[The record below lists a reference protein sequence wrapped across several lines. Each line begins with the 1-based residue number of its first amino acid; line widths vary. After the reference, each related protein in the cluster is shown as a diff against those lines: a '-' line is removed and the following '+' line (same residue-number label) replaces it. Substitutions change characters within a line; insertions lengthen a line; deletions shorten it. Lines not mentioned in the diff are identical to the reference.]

1 MKILELWERQI
12 ICIKALSLLLSTD
25 KEEQLEEE
33 MPIWKVGQKAK
44 KIYGFGGLEILWVI
58 IVSILFHFYIWFD
71 DYERKKNKFLTKKI
85 YELWKLKKE
94 ISLKILPGLFSL
106 TIEEAMKRT
115 KGKMEFCSLRKER
128 KNLREKII
136 FKSY

>member
-1 MKILELWERQI
+1 
-12 ICIKALSLLLSTD
+12 
-25 KEEQLEEE
+25 

-94 ISLKILPGLFSL
+94 ISLKILPGLLSWL
-106 TIEEAMKRT
+106 LK
-115 KGKMEFCSLRKER
+115 KKWKEQ
-128 KNLREKII
+128 KVKWN
-136 FKSY
+136 SAQ

>member
-1 MKILELWERQI
+1 M
-12 ICIKALSLLLSTD
+12 LSTD
-25 KEEQLEEE
+25 KEEKLEEE
-33 MPIWKVGQKAK
+33 MPIWKVRQKAK
-44 KIYGFGGLEILWVI
+44 KIYEFDEIEISWVI

-115 KGKMEFCSLRKER
+115 KGKMELCSLRKES
-128 KNLREKII
+128 KK
-136 FKSY
+136 FKRRNYI